1 MSSQTMIHVF
11 AAVAAGVGAGL
22 AQLPGSD
29 APVLVALQT
38 AMILALADHYGV
50 SLHRAAAA
58 ELALT
63 MAATM
68 IGRGLSQVLVGWL
81 PGFGNMLNALTA
93 AAVTEGMGWLTA
105 RWFARESSIR

>member
-1 MSSQTMIHVF
+1 MTTRSLIHVF
-11 AAVAAGVGAGL
+11 AAVAAGVGLGL

-38 AMILALADHYGV
+38 AMIVALADKLDV
-50 SLHRAAAA
+50 PLTRAGAA

-68 IGRGLSQVLVGWL
+68 VGRGLSQVLVGWL
-81 PGFGNMLNALTA
+81 PAFGNAVNALTA
-93 AAVTEGMGWLTA
+93 FAVTEAVGHFA
-105 RWFARESSIR
+105 VRWFQRQ

>member
-1 MSSQTMIHVF
+1 MRPKIIIHLCSV
-11 AAVAAGVGAGL
+11 VAGGVGLGL

-38 AMILALADHYGV
+38 AMILGIADHYEV
-50 SLHRAAAA
+50 RLPRVATA

-68 IGRGLSQVLVGWL
+68 VGRGLSQLLIGWIPILGNVANAVTAAGVTEAVGWL
-81 PGFGNMLNALTA
+81 S
-93 AAVTEGMGWLTA
+93 V
-105 RWFARESSIR
+105 RWFSREAAS